1 MQVLPDHPDYPQF
14 AIWYEFARD
23 FRDLGQAMLSISG
36 FTEGSPAF
44 ADWSRL
50 DELGQGHRITDL
62 ISIMETININAA
74 MHISAIGSM
83 PNNAH
88 NFLDLPTYSL
98 ARIVMEAAAK
108 IAYISTRQ
116 ISVEERLT
124 RHFSIHHR
132 EMKENHRLDENS
144 TAWDEVS
151 SKIKERAHF
160 LGASIQNIPSL
171 SQLVEDVGSDV
182 DQKLSKGFGK
192 IYSALCGPVH
202 SDSSA
207 IRQLSMEMGD
217 VGYSRAIGV
226 HVIRPNLVNK
236 VLWRAFRAFLLGYRS
251 YLLYTGNMDD
261 AGAIQ
266 RVEHS
271 FREHARPLRE
281 S

>member
-1 MQVLPDHPDYPQF
+1 MQVHPDHPDYPQF
-14 AIWYEFARD
+14 SIWYEFARD

-44 ADWSRL
+44 ADWSQL
-50 DELGQGHRITDL
+50 DDLGQGHHVSDL
-62 ISIMETININAA
+62 VSIMEAININAA

-83 PNNAH
+83 PNGSY

-108 IAYISTRQ
+108 IAYISTNQ

-144 TAWDEVS
+144 TAWDEAS

-160 LGASIQNIPSL
+160 LGASIQNTPSL
-171 SQLVEDVGSDV
+171 SQLVEEIGSGV
-182 DQKLSKGFGK
+182 DQNLSKDFGK
-192 IYSALCGPVH
+192 IYSVLCGPVH

-207 IRQLSMEMGD
+207 IRQLSMEMNDAERGM
-217 VGYSRAIGV
+217 AIGV
-226 HVIRPNLVNK
+226 HVIRPNIVNE
-236 VLWRAFRAFLLGYRS
+236 VLWIAFQSFLLGYRS
-251 YLLYTGNMDD
+251 YLLYTGNMDSS
-261 AGAIQ
+261 GAIQ
-266 RVEHS
+266 RVEHN
-271 FREHARPLRE
+271 FREHARSLRQ
-281 S
+281 